1 MKRLPKAP
9 ASATLRARTP
19 KSRPAAANDTEPP
32 VTKGEIPE
40 PPAQP
45 AERLC
50 LVFSAPDGPDI
61 WHGAARDSLL
71 DLLASAREG
80 ARRPGKRVLA
90 RAEIRR
96 QAHAAFAG
104 VSALLDEA
112 ADALRAAQPA
122 MSKKR

>member
-1 MKRLPKAP
+1 MKRLPNASS
-9 ASATLRARTP
+9 SATLRARPP
-19 KSRPAAANDTEPP
+19 KSRPTAANDTEP
-32 VTKGEIPE
+32 
-40 PPAQP
+40 
-45 AERLC
+45 AERLH
-50 LVFSAPDGPDI
+50 LVFSAPDGPDT
-61 WHGAARDSLL
+61 WQEAARSTLL
-71 DLLASAREG
+71 DLLAAAREG

-112 ADALRAAQPA
+112 ADALRAAQPV